1 VIFLYEPP
9 LMRSILPNIAL
20 LFLMMVTQP
29 LLVNAQ
35 EIDSAGSFIIV
46 GHIIFE
52 GNKQTKERII
62 RRELMFREGD
72 TLKPEKFNELL
83 EKSRENLLNT
93 SLFNFVEA
101 GITSSADSPPRLNV
115 AFTFTERWYI
125 WPWPIIE
132 FADRNFNTWWNEN
145 RDLSRMSYGVALRW
159 ENFRGRKETLEWTT
173 RFGYNEFYGLQYTIP
188 YLNKKE
194 TLGIT
199 VGGGYGRT
207 REVPVMNAD
216 NRQVYY
222 KNDDKFVLQAMVF
235 QFDLIYRKRIHN
247 THNLK
252 LKYDQRDY
260 ADTILSINPG
270 FIPGGGNKLQYLTLV
285 YLYKSDFRN
294 YKLYPLSGHYF
305 DVEVVKRG
313 LGLIGNGIVD
323 EFYVQSAFRKYFV
336 LGPRWYHA
344 TGLNAR
350 FTNGADR
357 PYFMDRAIGYG
368 RDLVRGYE
376 YYVVNGNNFGILK
389 NNLKFAL
396 VPENSLEMNF
406 IRTEKFSKV
415 HYAFY
420 LNAFFDIGYVDQMY
434 PRPELN
440 NSLENTILVGY
451 GLGIDFVTYYDM
463 VFRFEYSCNGLKE
476 HGFFLHFMAPI

>member
-1 VIFLYEPP
+1 
-9 LMRSILPNIAL
+9 MRSFLPYIVIL
-20 LFLMMVTQP
+20 LFMMAARPPVME
-29 LLVNAQ
+29 AQ
-35 EIDSAGSFIIV
+35 EIIAAESLIV
-46 GHIIFE
+46 IGHITFE
-52 GNKQTKERII
+52 GNRQTKERII
-62 RRELMFREGD
+62 RRELLFREGD
-72 TLKPEKFNELL
+72 TLSPEKFNELL

-93 SLFNFVEA
+93 SLFNFVEED
-101 GITSSADSPPRLNV
+101 ITLSADSAPQLNV
-115 AFTFTERWYI
+115 AFTFTERWYV

-145 RDLSRMSYGVALRW
+145 RDLSRMSYGVALKW
-159 ENFRGRKETLEWTT
+159 ENFRGRKETLEWTA
-173 RFGYNEFYGLQYTIP
+173 RFGYNELYRLQYTIP

-199 VGGGYGRT
+199 LGGGYGRT
-207 REVPVMNAD
+207 REIPVMNVD

-222 KNDDKFVLQAMVF
+222 KNDDEYVLQAMVF
-235 QFDLIYRKRIHN
+235 HLDLIYRKRIHN

-252 LKYDQRDY
+252 LEYDQRNY
-260 ADTILSINPG
+260 ADTIITINPG
-270 FIPGGGNKLQYLTLV
+270 FIPGGGNRLQYFTLV
-285 YLYKSDFRN
+285 YLFKSDFRD
-294 YKLYPLSGHYF
+294 YKPYPLNGHYF
-305 DVEVVKRG
+305 DVEVVKKG
-313 LGLIGNGIVD
+313 LWLPGKGIVD
-323 EFYVQSAFRKYFV
+323 EFYVQSTFRKYFG

-350 FTNGADR
+350 FTNGAER

-396 VPENSLEMNF
+396 IPENSFKMNF

-440 NSLENTILVGY
+440 NSLENTLLAGY

-463 VFRFEYSCNGLKE
+463 VFRFEYSFNIINE